1 MYPRYNIPQ
10 QSQSMQTRRNNYPNR
25 PGRPN
30 DDRFIGGGFLGPF
43 LLGGIAGSIVSR
55 PNYGYGPILP
65 PPVIYYPPVPRP
77 YYSNNN
83 YYYY

>member
-10 QSQSMQTRRNNYPNR
+10 QTQSMQIRRNNYPNR

-43 LLGGIAGSIVSR
+43 LLGGIAGSLVGGR
-55 PNYGYGPILP
+55 PNYGYP
-65 PPVIYYPPVPRP
+65 PPPPIIYYPPIPTP
-77 YYSNNN
+77 YYTNN
-83 YYYY
+83 YYY